1 MNLSMRYENSPNFSS
16 ISLLVPKSQHYE
28 VGIFRGKH
36 VFVAT
41 IFTTPV
47 HITLSL
53 HFDRVVQFIEIV
65 NTKVNEDANMVTK
78 GAICGCEA

>member
-1 MNLSMRYENSPNFSS
+1 MSNRYKKFNFVTHHLRICSFLVHMNISMRYENSPNFSS
-16 ISLLVPKSQHYE
+16 ILLLVPELQHFQ

-36 VFVAT
+36 VFVAA

-53 HFDRVVQFIEIV
+53 KFDRVVKFI
-65 NTKVNEDANMVTK
+65 
-78 GAICGCEA
+78 